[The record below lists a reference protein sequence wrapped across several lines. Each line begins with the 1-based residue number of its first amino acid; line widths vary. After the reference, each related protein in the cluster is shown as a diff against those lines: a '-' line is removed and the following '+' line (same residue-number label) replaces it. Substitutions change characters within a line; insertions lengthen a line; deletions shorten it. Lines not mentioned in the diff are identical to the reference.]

1 MKRLEIIHVRLTNAK
16 SSCLI
21 EDVHNS
27 ILSKLDFISV
37 RFYHHATVATDLS
50 IHIHLEIDEIN
61 KDADSLGTRLAA
73 ALRDHGMVEHT
84 FWIEE
89 ETGGVTP
96 LVCSRI

>member
-1 MKRLEIIHVRLTNAK
+1 MKRLEIIHVRLANAK

-21 EDVHNS
+21 EDVHKS

-50 IHIHLEIDEIN
+50 IHIHLETNGAKTED
-61 KDADSLGTRLAA
+61 DSLGARLAE
-73 ALRDHGMVEHT
+73 ALRDYGMVDHT

-89 ETGGVTP
+89 ETVD
-96 LVCSRI
+96 I